1 VTEQPALPQRY
12 RLIRKLGAG
21 GMGRVWLAEDTVL
34 KRQVALKQLIRSGDE
49 TAELARRRQRVF
61 QEAQALAN
69 VKHPGIVPI
78 HDLFVVN
85 GDPWIVMEHIE
96 GKSLDTIIGAGTLR
110 DERSIARI
118 GLRVL
123 DGLAAAHRAGIV
135 HRDVKPANILVTA
148 NGAAF
153 LVDFGIARRAND
165 PSLSGLAI
173 VGTVEYL
180 APERLKQGATIGPSA
195 DIWALGVT
203 LFYALEG
210 YSPFRRGDQD
220 THATLLAIMDD
231 MPQPARRGPLTDITL
246 RMLVKDPADRAT
258 TAEVRRALKR
268 VVNGERKP
276 SAPPAAIARA
286 APVPAPP
293 VPSPAVPAPPVPVGP
308 GPTVGLRAEILRA
321 NPDEGAKVL
330 MSLDVLAAAR
340 LLADCPAK
348 RQGELLQGIA
358 AVEPA
363 AAATIL
369 PMLLASV
376 AGSAF
381 GYLRPKIAASLLAA
395 MPPLEAGR
403 ILGSADPRAA
413 ASAVM
418 ELAPRLASAALRSMP
433 DRQRA
438 AEVLS
443 HAQSA
448 AVVAVARADRGFARL
463 VLPYLAETQRAQ
475 VSRALAAGA

>member
-49 TAELARRRQRVF
+49 TADLARRRQRVF

-85 GDPWIVMEHIE
+85 GDPWIVMQHIE
-96 GKSLDTIIGAGTLR
+96 GKSLDTIIGAGTLH

-123 DGLAAAHRAGIV
+123 DGLAAAHREGIV
-135 HRDVKPANILVTA
+135 HRDVKPANILVA
-148 NGAAF
+148 ADGAAF

-165 PSLSGLAI
+165 PSLSGMAI

-180 APERLKQGATIGPSA
+180 APERLEQGVKIGPSA

-220 THATLLAIMDD
+220 THATLLAIMRD

-268 VVNGERKP
+268 VVNGEPRQP
-276 SAPPAAIARA
+276 APPARPTP
-286 APVPAPP
+286 PVPAPSVP
-293 VPSPAVPAPPVPVGP
+293 APLVPSPPIRP

-340 LLADCPAK
+340 LLADYPAK
-348 RQGELLQGIA
+348 RQGELLQAIA
-358 AVEPA
+358 AIEPA

-369 PMLLASV
+369 PMLLAGV
-376 AGSAF
+376 AGGAF
-381 GYLRPKIAASLLAA
+381 GYLRPQTAASLLAA

-403 ILGSADPRAA
+403 ILGSTDTRVA
-413 ASAVM
+413 ASAVT
-418 ELAPRLASAALRSMP
+418 ELAPRLASAALSSMP

-448 AVVAVARADRGFARL
+448 TVVAVACADRGFARL
-463 VLPYLAETQRAQ
+463 ILPYLTETKRTQ
-475 VSRALAAGA
+475 VSRALAAGT

>member
-1 VTEQPALPQRY
+1 
-12 RLIRKLGAG
+12 
-21 GMGRVWLAEDTVL
+21 
-34 KRQVALKQLIRSGDE
+34 
-49 TAELARRRQRVF
+49 
-61 QEAQALAN
+61 
-69 VKHPGIVPI
+69 
-78 HDLFVVN
+78 
-85 GDPWIVMEHIE
+85 
-96 GKSLDTIIGAGTLR
+96 
-110 DERSIARI
+110 
-118 GLRVL
+118 
-123 DGLAAAHRAGIV
+123 
-135 HRDVKPANILVTA
+135 
-148 NGAAF
+148 
-153 LVDFGIARRAND
+153 
-165 PSLSGLAI
+165 LSGMAI

-180 APERLKQGATIGPSA
+180 APERLEQGVKIGPSA

-220 THATLLAIMDD
+220 THATLLAIMRDT
-231 MPQPARRGPLTDITL
+231 PQPARRGPLTDITL
-246 RMLVKDPADRAT
+246 RMLIKDPADRAT

-268 VVNGERKP
+268 VVNGESKQ
-276 SAPPAAIARA
+276 
-286 APVPAPP
+286 PAPP
-293 VPSPAVPAPPVPVGP
+293 VAAARPTPPVPASSVPAPLVPSPPMRP

-340 LLADCPAK
+340 LLADYPAK

-358 AVEPA
+358 AIEPA

-381 GYLRPKIAASLLAA
+381 GYLRPTTAASLLAA

-403 ILGSADPRAA
+403 ILGSTDTRVA

-418 ELAPRLASAALRSMP
+418 ELAPRLASAALSSMP

-448 AVVAVARADRGFARL
+448 AVVAVACADHGFARL
-463 VLPYLAETQRAQ
+463 ILPYLTETKRTQ
-475 VSRALAAGA
+475 VSRALAADT